1 VKIVMDGTTY
11 NLRVQYET
19 IGRSFRLEDGE
30 NAGKMISG
38 LYERDLVGTYYDY
51 SMSVEPEPG
60 SEADYDAFY
69 EAISAPVSSHSI
81 TMPYGQ
87 GTMTFDAM
95 VYEGTDLY
103 RGMVAGQRKWAG
115 LQVTFSAKG
124 PQRTPQ

>member
-1 VKIVMDGTTY
+1 MKIVMDGTTY

-51 SMSVEPEPG
+51 SMAVEPEPG

-95 VYEGTDLY
+95 VYKGTDSY

-115 LQVTFSAKG
+115 LQVNFSAKG

>member
-1 VKIVMDGTTY
+1 MKIVMDGTTY

-51 SMSVEPEPG
+51 SMTVEPEPG

-69 EAISAPVSSHSI
+69 EVISAPVSSHSI

>member
-1 VKIVMDGTTY
+1 MKIVMDGMTY
-11 NLRVQYET
+11 DLRVQYET

-60 SEADYDAFY
+60 SEADYDVFY
-69 EAISAPVSSHSI
+69 EAISAPVQSHSI

-95 VYEGTDLY
+95 VYKGTDLY

>member
-1 VKIVMDGTTY
+1 MKIVMDGTTY

-69 EAISAPVSSHSI
+69 EVISAPVQSHSI

>member
-1 VKIVMDGTTY
+1 MKIVMDGTTY

-87 GTMTFDAM
+87 GAMTFDAM

>member
-1 VKIVMDGTTY
+1 
-11 NLRVQYET
+11 
-19 IGRSFRLEDGE
+19 
-30 NAGKMISG
+30 MISG
-38 LYERDLVGTYYDY
+38 LDERDLVGTYYDY
-51 SMSVEPEPG
+51 SMTVEPEPG

-69 EAISAPVSSHSI
+69 EAISAPVQSHSI

-124 PQRTPQ
+124 PKRTPQWGLIR

>member
-1 VKIVMDGTTY
+1 MKIVMDGTTY
-11 NLRVQYET
+11 ILRVQYET

-51 SMSVEPEPG
+51 SMTVEPEPG

>member
-1 VKIVMDGTTY
+1 MKIVMDGTTY

-51 SMSVEPEPG
+51 SMTVEPEPG

-69 EAISAPVSSHSI
+69 EVISAPVQSHSI

>member
-1 VKIVMDGTTY
+1 MKIVMDGTTY

-60 SEADYDAFY
+60 SKADYD
-69 EAISAPVSSHSI
+69 V
-81 TMPYGQ
+81 
-87 GTMTFDAM
+87 
-95 VYEGTDLY
+95 
-103 RGMVAGQRKWAG
+103 
-115 LQVTFSAKG
+115 
-124 PQRTPQ
+124 